1 MPKQIAHL
9 KQAEHNRAL
18 IDTLD
23 PATTPH
29 LDWVVT
35 AAFYTALHLIEGW
48 FATKGLHFESHQ
60 DRDSWGGKVKE
71 LRRIW
76 PLYKEL
82 EFQSRQ
88 ARYQC
93 VRWNRAFVQNDLL
106 PMVDKIE
113 RELKKK
119 SK

>member
-1 MPKQIAHL
+1 MPKQAAHL
-9 KQAEHNRAL
+9 KQAQQNRAL
-18 IDTLD
+18 ITRLD

-35 AAFYTALHLIEGW
+35 ITFYAALHLIEAW
-48 FATKGLHFESHQ
+48 FATKGLHFVSHEN
-60 DRDSWGGKVKE
+60 RDNWGGKVKE
-71 LRRIW
+71 LRRVW
-76 PLYKEL
+76 QLYKEL

-93 VRWNRAFVQNDLL
+93 VRWNRSFVEKNIVPLL
-106 PMVDKIE
+106 SQIE
-113 RELKKK
+113 EQLEKK